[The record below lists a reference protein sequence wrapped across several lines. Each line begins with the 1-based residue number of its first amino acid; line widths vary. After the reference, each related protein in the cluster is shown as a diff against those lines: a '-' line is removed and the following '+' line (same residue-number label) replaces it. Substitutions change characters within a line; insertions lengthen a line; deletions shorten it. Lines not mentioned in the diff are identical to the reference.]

1 VAAGASPETVNIAKR
16 AIHAHDDGT
25 VVFAVQLSDLWEPER
40 RVTGAHGQ
48 VKLLGEDQIA
58 SGILNGLFIAG
69 RHAREV
75 ARASGGIFAQAQVKF
90 GSSSLGWGYQIG
102 HQRSGIVDASGAT
115 ILRRN
120 PPPSTTQ
127 ADLDDLTL
135 PSTASSRGCAR
146 HDSIQKTVSCGEMA
160 GRRTG
165 GCL

>member
-1 VAAGASPETVNIAKR
+1 
-16 AIHAHDDGT
+16 
-25 VVFAVQLSDLWEPER
+25 
-40 RVTGAHGQ
+40 
-48 VKLLGEDQIA
+48 
-58 SGILNGLFIAG
+58 G

-135 PSTASSRGCAR
+135 PDRSLVRAAAR
-146 HDSIQKTVSCGEMA
+146 LLNGVFQAFGVAEARQYSEDGFVWRDGWSADWRLSVEQ
-160 GRRTG
+160 
-165 GCL
+165 